1 MDWLNWYDLI
11 TPTNP
16 SAGIFFGFIGSLF
29 VAIVMWIEMKEK
41 KAVFI
46 TVLIGW
52 SVTLTVVAV
61 LYLIGFY

>member
-16 SAGIFFGFIGSLF
+16 SAGIFFGFISSLL
-29 VAIVMWIEMKEK
+29 VAIVMWIEMKDK

-46 TVLIGW
+46 TLLVGW
-52 SVTLTVVAV
+52 VVTLVVV
-61 LYLIGFY
+61 SFLYLIGFY